1 MCHQAFVWQHA
12 GMDPRAVMQ
21 ATAGKIGDIGAA
33 FYFAP
38 DTLQVGKD
46 AGLDGLRFYILG
58 RGGVLGDVEAGV
70 VRAAFGYFEPGL
82 VDKMWG
88 SAKQVMAPRE
98 AARRYIGCAHA
109 LGRAKFAGIDGLD
122 GFLDAASIVI
132 GAVEGASLPL
142 FEAVRCEPVPEDAA
156 GAAMHQVM
164 VLRELRGSVHLLA
177 LTACGLE
184 SRHAHGIKRPREFK
198 LFGYENEIE
207 VTDEDRARWLRAETL
222 TDDILAPAYDHLTAD
237 QAAAFTA
244 AVDAMHAAVKG
255 EE

>member
-1 MCHQAFVWQHA
+1 MGARVVVWQHA

-33 FYFAP
+33 FYFTP
-38 DTLQVGKD
+38 DTLRVGKE
-46 AGLDGLRFYILG
+46 AGLDGLRFYMLG

-88 SAKQVMAPRE
+88 SAKQVMAPRD
-98 AARRYIGCAHA
+98 AARLYIRCAQD
-109 LGRAKFAGIDGLD
+109 LGRARFAGLDGLD
-122 GFLDAASIVI
+122 GFLDAAATVI

-142 FEAVRCEPVPEDAA
+142 FEAVRCEPVPDDVPA
-156 GAAMHQVM
+156 AAMHQAM

-207 VTDEDRARWLRAETL
+207 VTEEDRARWLRAEAL
-222 TDDILAPAYDHLTAD
+222 TDDILAPAYDRLSAD
-237 QAAAFTA
+237 QATAFIA
-244 AVDAMHAAVKG
+244 AVDAMHGALKD
-255 EE
+255 E